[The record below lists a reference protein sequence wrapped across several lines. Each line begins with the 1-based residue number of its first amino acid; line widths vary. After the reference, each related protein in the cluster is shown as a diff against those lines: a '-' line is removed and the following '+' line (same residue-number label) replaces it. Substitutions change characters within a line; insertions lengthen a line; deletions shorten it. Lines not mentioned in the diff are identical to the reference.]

1 MYYVKQALFLLVAL
15 TIGGLLF
22 SAGVYLT
29 HLCYFI
35 EQPMHATIAF
45 IGPLLIVAGAGI
57 TATGV
62 IETHN

>member
-1 MYYVKQALFLLVAL
+1 MYYVRQALFLLAAL

-29 HLCYFI
+29 HLFI
-35 EQPMHATIAF
+35 EQPMHATMAF